1 MIRRFVAAFG
11 AFQVKSSTPDPLVK
25 LIIYVN
31 RIVGTSTSGSG
42 ITDCGKIVRNEH
54 LFPMKSFGVCYD
66 VVSVS

>member
-42 ITDCGKIVRNEH
+42 ITDSGKIVRNEH
-54 LFPMKSFGVCYD
+54 LFPMKSFGVCCD
-66 VVSVS
+66 VVAVS

>member
-42 ITDCGKIVRNEH
+42 ITDSGKIVQNEH
-54 LFPMKSFGVCYD
+54 LFPMKSSGVCYD
-66 VVSVS
+66 VVAVS